1 MDSSSSKNIFI
12 IPARSGSK
20 GIKNKNIKLLNG
32 VEMFAWSIIHAKYL
46 SSKNDLIIVS
56 SDSEKYLKITE
67 KWDAIPHKRSK
78 VLSGD
83 KVFTEPV
90 MEDVLKNFDAK
101 LNDKVF
107 LLQPTSPLRSKSTL
121 NQIKKNLKKGSKSLL
136 TVKEAFQFEWSLQ
149 NNLGKAQYSRRPRRQ
164 DMQPKY
170 IENGSIYM
178 NSVENFIKYNNRV
191 AKKANLI
198 ISDDL
203 ESIEIDNNSELD
215 LIKAVSKKF
224 NKQWTKERLGHKDIS
239 TLILDIDGV
248 LASNYKPMSKNERI
262 YSTQDS
268 NALSNFIKNGGTVYL
283 ISSESIKHSQNLFK
297 KIGINYLKFNSKN
310 KLEDVKKFLN
320 IQKIDKQEVCFV
332 GNDVQDLDCI
342 KYFNISAVPN
352 DSNESVKP
360 FAKIQL
366 ESNGG
371 QGAVVEILE
380 LIKK

>member
-1 MDSSSSKNIFI
+1 
-12 IPARSGSK
+12 
-20 GIKNKNIKLLNG
+20 
-32 VEMFAWSIIHAKYL
+32 
-46 SSKNDLIIVS
+46 
-56 SDSEKYLKITE
+56 
-67 KWDAIPHKRSK
+67 
-78 VLSGD
+78 
-83 KVFTEPV
+83 
-90 MEDVLKNFDAK
+90 
-101 LNDKVF
+101 
-107 LLQPTSPLRSKSTL
+107 
-121 NQIKKNLKKGSKSLL
+121 
-136 TVKEAFQFEWSLQ
+136 
-149 NNLGKAQYSRRPRRQ
+149 
-164 DMQPKY
+164 
-170 IENGSIYM
+170 
-178 NSVENFIKYNNRV
+178 
-191 AKKANLI
+191 LI

>member
-20 GIKNKNIKLLNG
+20 GIKNKNIKILNG

-46 SSKNDLIIVS
+46 SSKDDLIIVS

-78 VLSGD
+78 ALSGD

-107 LLQPTSPLRSKSTL
+107 LLQPTSPLRSKFTL

-136 TVKEAFQFEWSLQ
+136 TVKEAYQFEWRLQ

-178 NSVENFIKYNNRV
+178 NTVENFIKNDNRV
-191 AKKANLI
+191 AKKADLI
-198 ISDDL
+198 ICNEI
-203 ESIEIDNNSELD
+203 ESIEVDNKSELD
-215 LIKAVSKKF
+215 LIKSLSTTF
-224 NKQWTKERLGHKDIS
+224 NNQWTKERLGRKNIT

-248 LASNYKPMSKNERI
+248 FASNYKSINRNERV

-268 NALSNFIKNGGTVYL
+268 NALSNFIKNGGIVFL
-283 ISSESIKHSQNLFK
+283 VSSEVKSHSENLFK
-297 KIGINYLKFNSKN
+297 KIGVKYLKFNSKN
-310 KLEDVKKFLN
+310 KLEDIKKFLN
-320 IQKIDKQEVCFV
+320 FQKINKNQVCFV
-332 GNDVQDLDCI
+332 GNDIQDLDCI
-342 KYFNISAVPN
+342 KYFNTSAVPN
-352 DSNESVKP
+352 DANESIKP
-360 FAKIQL
+360 HAKIQL
-366 ESNGG
+366 NSNGG
-371 QGAVVEILE
+371 QGVVVEVLE
-380 LIKK
+380 LIK